1 MRCALAF
8 ALFLAPQLLPACHCV
23 VSWSACQDAAASNV
37 VFVGTVETVEPELL
51 DRWGPSAGRNW
62 TQDREI
68 ADLRKNKSES
78 GLRLLKERYLKLLFD
93 LPEGEKARIQSART
107 QEELQ
112 TVMTWLLS
120 QGTKVRFRVRTLFH
134 QQRDD
139 GEDTGKSKFIDVW
152 NESGDCGIPFQKGET
167 YLVYATDDEES
178 DHLGTSVCHR
188 TARLS
193 DAGEDLAY
201 LYFIQ
206 NGGAES
212 TRLEGFVTSQI
223 DQMIPYRFH
232 YSGTIKSPVSDV
244 VIELK
249 SAHGA
254 RYTEPDP
261 NGRFVFDGLA
271 EGDYRVSAFEAG
283 FPARVKTLSGPKR
296 IHIQAGTCA
305 VTTLLVLLRESAR

>member
-1 MRCALAF
+1 MRCAFAF

-37 VFVGTVETVEPELL
+37 VFIGTVDTVEPELL
-51 DRWGPSAGRNW
+51 LN
-62 TQDREI
+62 
-68 ADLRKNKSES
+68 
-78 GLRLLKERYLKLLFD
+78 
-93 LPEGEKARIQSART
+93 
-107 QEELQ
+107 
-112 TVMTWLLS
+112 
-120 QGTKVRFRVRTLFH
+120 QGTKVRFRVRTLFR
-134 QQRDD
+134 QQKDD
-139 GEDTGKSKFIDVW
+139 REDTGKPTFIDVW

-223 DQMIPYRFH
+223 DQMIPDRFH

-249 SAHGA
+249 SARGA
-254 RYTEPDP
+254 RYTESDP

-283 FPARVKTLSGPKR
+283 FPTRVKTLSGPKR
-296 IHIQAGTCA
+296 IHIQAGACA
-305 VTTLLVLLRESAR
+305 TTTLLVLLRPATPQE